1 MTKWFELREDDERA
15 IKAFMSQVTS
25 LPVTTPMRDAMPLWW
40 KAQLVRRWDAER
52 HAQAPLEIV
61 ERIEIIAGLAAAI
74 VLLVWAAPTVG
85 RVLVAPFL
93 ALLG

>member
-1 MTKWFELREDDERA
+1 MKWLALDEDDDRA
-15 IKAFMSQVTS
+15 IWQFMERLAS
-25 LPVTTPMRDAMPLWW
+25 LPLTAPLPDAMPLWW

-52 HAQAPLEIV
+52 HAQAPLDIM
-61 ERIEIIAGLAAAI
+61 ERVEIIAGLAATI

-85 RVLVAPFL
+85 RLLLEPFL